1 MTSDEEGLLLDEMPE
16 RSPAKRPL
24 RKPGAEKMP
33 GRVCSRTKRLIDPIK
48 AIKATSSSQERIKP
62 VKIVL
67 VTARSTRHSLAKW
80 LGSQL

>member
-48 AIKATSSSQERIKP
+48 AIKAIS
-62 VKIVL
+62 
-67 VTARSTRHSLAKW
+67 
-80 LGSQL
+80 